1 MKIIVAGCG
10 KIGVSIVADL
20 VAEGHDVTVL
30 DADAEMITDVTN
42 IYDVMAI
49 CGNAVD
55 CESLEEANVADT
67 DIFVAATGTDE
78 LNMLSCFLAKRM
90 GASHTIARI
99 RNPEYNDKGLNF
111 MSQQLELSMPINPDL
126 LTALEL
132 FNILKLPSAVR
143 RESFSR
149 RRFEVVELVLSAD
162 SELNGMKLMKMREKY
177 KANYLV
183 CTVRRGDK
191 LFIPFG
197 GFELKGGDKIGLVA
211 APSEI
216 LKLLKMLGVLKKQAK
231 SVMLLGGSRNAYYLA
246 KMCEDIGMNVKL
258 IEKSAK
264 RCTELGNLLSKTVI
278 INGDGTQQE
287 ILLEEGLTD
296 MDAFV
301 ALTGQDEENILVSLF
316 AKTHNVPTVITKVNR
331 DEMASLAEKI
341 GLDRIVTPKALT
353 SGILVRY
360 ARALENSKGSNVE
373 TLYKMMD
380 GMAEALE
387 FKVAQDFPM
396 LGVPLKDVRF
406 KKNVLVAGILRDRKT
421 LIPTGDDAILVNDR
435 VVIVTA
441 QQRFNDLSDV
451 LEG

>member
-1 MKIIVAGCG
+1 MKIIIAGCG

-20 VAEGHDVTVL
+20 VSEGHDVTVL
-30 DADAEMITDVTN
+30 DASAEIITQVTN
-42 IYDVMAI
+42 VHDVMAI

-55 CESLEEANVADT
+55 CETLEEANVNEA
-67 DIFVAATGTDE
+67 DIFIAATGTDE
-78 LNMLSCFLAKRM
+78 LNMLSCFLARRM

-99 RNPEYNDKGLNF
+99 RNPEYNDKSLNF
-111 MSQQLELSMPINPDL
+111 MRQQLELSMPINPDL

-149 RRFEVVELVLSAD
+149 RRFEVVELIIGAD
-162 SELNGMKLMKMREKY
+162 SELNGMKLMKMRDKF

-183 CTVRRGDK
+183 CTVRRGDE

-197 GFELKGGDKIGLVA
+197 GFELRSGDKIGLIA

-216 LKLLKMLGVLKKQAK
+216 LKLLKMLGALKKQAK
-231 SVMLLGGSRNAYYLA
+231 SVTILGGSRTAYYLA
-246 KMCEDIGMNVKL
+246 KMSEDIGMAVTI
-258 IEKSAK
+258 IEKK
-264 RCTELGNLLSKTVI
+264 PERCVELSNLLPKSVI
-278 INGDGTQQE
+278 INGDGTEQE
-287 ILLEEGLTD
+287 VLLEEGLRDT
-296 MDAFV
+296 DAFV

-331 DEMASLAEKI
+331 DEMASLASKI
-341 GLDRIVTPKALT
+341 GLDCIVSPKALT
-353 SGILVRY
+353 SGVLVRY

-380 GMAEALE
+380 GLAEALE
-387 FKVAQDFPM
+387 FKVGQDFPAI
-396 LGVPLKDVRF
+396 GVPLKSIKF

-421 LIPTGDDAILVNDR
+421 IIPSGDDAIMVNDR
-435 VVIVTA
+435 VIIVTA
-441 QQRFNDLSDV
+441 QQRFNDLSDI
-451 LEG
+451 LER